1 MKNLYLHYYFKNN
14 QTIYI
19 CSSLLLCIF
28 FLATAGYATQ
38 QPVAP
43 VASKLATS
51 SGSMSDPKVIA
62 AIIVALVGAVVS
74 IVTAIWSY
82 YTNRKSQIELEHVKA
97 QIAEQQSV
105 RDARRDYEY
114 EARKRLYEQYE
125 PLLFQLVELS
135 EDALHRIYSLAR
147 TARKGQITE
156 TKTGWLRAPNYY
168 MISSIYKLLAPI
180 AIFKLMR
187 GHLTLVDL
195 RVDPRIGAQYSLAK
209 ILYFAFTCDYE
220 LAEIEPKIEYHPNVE
235 NWHELR
241 QNEPQKHWR
250 QGLALGRLDNALDDL
265 LIEKNG
271 EFRLRTFGEFQALID
286 NTSQNNS
293 LDSYSLTDIFL
304 DFHPNT
310 RPVLWR
316 LLVTQAH
323 IHRLITQRIGISS
336 SDPIDDMKQ
345 NITIQKEMRALF
357 DWRTKNDTTPDKVV
371 IEEPFNVATVFIKKY
386 LDEQL
391 QCLVSP
397 NTPDAEQSRRAD
409 GKRSGALTRTIS

>member
-1 MKNLYLHYYFKNN
+1 MKKVFFHNFFIKNKKVVMF
-14 QTIYI
+14 
-19 CSSLLLCIF
+19 SSLLFSVFL
-28 FLATAGYATQ
+28 LATVGYTTQ
-38 QPVAP
+38 PPVAP
-43 VASKLATS
+43 DVPKVATANS
-51 SGSMSDPKVIA
+51 SMSDPKVVA

-74 IVTAIWSY
+74 IVTAVWTY
-82 YTNRKSQIELEHVKA
+82 YTNRKSQIELEHIKA
-97 QIAEQQSV
+97 ELAEQQSV

-147 TARKGQITE
+147 TARKGQITAKE
-156 TKTGWLRAPNYY
+156 AGWLKAPNYY
-168 MISSIYKLLAPI
+168 MISTIYKLLAPI

-209 ILYFAFTCDYE
+209 ILYFTFTCDYE
-220 LAEIEPKIEYHPNVE
+220 LAEIDPKIEYHPNID
-235 NWHELR
+235 NWHKLR
-241 QNEPQKHWR
+241 ENNPQKYWR

-271 EFRLRTFGEFQALID
+271 EFRLRTFGEFQASID

-293 LDSYSLTDIFL
+293 LDSYNLTDIFL
-304 DFHPNT
+304 DFHPNS

-316 LLVTQAH
+316 LLITQAH

-336 SDPIDDMKQ
+336 NDPINDMKQ
-345 NITIQKEMRALF
+345 NVDMQNEMRSLF
-357 DWRTKNDTTPDKVV
+357 DWRTTSDSAPDKEV
-371 IEEPFNVATVFIKKY
+371 IKDPFNAATEFIKQY
-386 LDEQL
+386 LDDQL
-391 QCLVSP
+391 QCLVLTK
-397 NTPDAEQSRRAD
+397 TPDAEQNA
-409 GKRSGALTRTIS
+409 